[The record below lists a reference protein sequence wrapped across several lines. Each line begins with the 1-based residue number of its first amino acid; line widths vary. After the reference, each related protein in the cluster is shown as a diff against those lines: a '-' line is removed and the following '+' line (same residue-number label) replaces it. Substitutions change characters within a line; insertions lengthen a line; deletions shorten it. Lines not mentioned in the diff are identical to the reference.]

1 MSKQTATHDA
11 KRAIMRRKTKIQ
23 MTECDAADNLEK
35 GDLFAILFSGMF
47 VFVLLVVGILLVAGA
62 LGYFFLVR

>member
-1 MSKQTATHDA
+1 
-11 KRAIMRRKTKIQ
+11 MRRKTKIQ

-47 VFVLLVVGILLVAGA
+47 VFVLLVMGILLVAGA